1 MRRAYCVRPRPGL
14 VQRLESLGMADELDF
29 LGQPTVVTTELLPF
43 EGKLEGYRALIL
55 KRCKEAFVGA
65 FIDCGSLSDQSRRE
79 ALFGKDV
86 PLTEVFDLFWKAEE
100 VETIE
105 IQTTW

>member
-1 MRRAYCVRPRPGL
+1 MVDDIDYLC
-14 VQRLESLGMADELDF
+14 
-29 LGQPTVVTTELLPF
+29 QPTIVMTEALPF

-55 KRCKEAFVGA
+55 EKCKEAFLEA
-65 FIDCGSLSDQSRRE
+65 FFRDGLFSDASQRDALLGQGISLNES
-79 ALFGKDV
+79 
-86 PLTEVFDLFWKAEE
+86 FDLWWTAEE